1 MQPIDVLREKIA
13 RLGESDQA
21 FAWSL
26 IEQAQQRGLSA
37 KQLVWVDKLVSRA
50 TNPAAP
56 TIDVPGIV
64 SFMTNA
70 AVKRPQI
77 VLSIDD
83 AEKVRLSIAGP
94 GSRTP
99 GHINVTSAD
108 RSYEDRRFYGRIGPD
123 GRFDPSLAL
132 EPETQTAI
140 VAVLRA
146 IAADPAGTVAQH
158 GKMMG
163 ECCFCRLPLSD
174 ERSLAVGYGK
184 KCARKWGLPY

>member
-1 MQPIDVLREKIA
+1 VAP
-13 RLGESDQA
+13 
-21 FAWSL
+21 
-26 IEQAQQRGLSA
+26 
-37 KQLVWVDKLVSRA
+37 
-50 TNPAAP
+50 P

-70 AVKRPQI
+70 SVKRPAI
-77 VLSIDD
+77 VLSIAD
-83 AEKVRLSIAGP
+83 EKVRLSIAGP

-108 RSYEDRRFYGRIGPD
+108 RSYEDRKFYGRIGPD

-146 IAADPAGTVAQH
+146 MASDPGGTAAAH
-158 GKMMG
+158 GRMMG

-184 KCARKWGLPY
+184 RCAFKWGLPYGATA